1 MTEQH
6 IDRPPIIVVTGTHS
20 SGKST
25 LLSDIEVGKLSTL
38 GIDDDGYNDLGYG
51 FLETDN
57 GTQPYITVPES
68 ARRLADIFHRPDLLT
83 THYDLDFQLEIDFQA
98 LCRINAATHMAD
110 ELTEVLLDEGLIE
123 SSQPVI
129 TPIIIPDRGPL
140 DGIVYSKLQLPGEN
154 VDILRGS
161 PRTGFWSEWLKSVV
175 DLVVITDY
183 KDVPFEADEARLEDA
198 EFRQLVGEAIES
210 SYRQFL
216 DERSIIA
223 ISGDRLERRDKLLS
237 LLGHIGNYGSIV
249 RTMEPFEK
257 WGSIKLDILTK

>member
-6 IDRPPIIVVTGTHS
+6 IDRPAVVVITGTHS

-38 GIDDDGYNDLGYG
+38 GIYDDGYNDLGYG

-68 ARRLADIFHRPDLLT
+68 ARRLADAYHRPDLLT
-83 THYDLDFQLEIDFQA
+83 DHYDLDFQLEIDFQA
-98 LCRINAATHMAD
+98 LCRINTATHAAD
-110 ELTEVLLDEGLIE
+110 ELPRALLDEGLIE

-154 VDILRGS
+154 VDIIRGS
-161 PRTGFWSEWLKSVV
+161 PRTGFWSEWLKSSV
-175 DLVVITDY
+175 DIVVITDY

-198 EFRQLVGEAIES
+198 RFRQKVDEAIKR

-216 DERSIIA
+216 DERSIVA
-223 ISGDRLERRDKLLS
+223 ISGNRIERREKLLS
-237 LLGHIGNYGSIV
+237 LLGRISNFGSIV
-249 RTMEPFEK
+249 RTMEPYAK
-257 WGSIKLDILTK
+257 WESVKLDILTK